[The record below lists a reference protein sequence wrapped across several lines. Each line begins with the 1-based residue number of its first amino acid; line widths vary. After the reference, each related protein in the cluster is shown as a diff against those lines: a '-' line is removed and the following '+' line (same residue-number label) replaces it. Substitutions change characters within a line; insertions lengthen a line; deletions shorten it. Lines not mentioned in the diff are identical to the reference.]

1 MKIFVLLSRF
11 PYPLEKGDK
20 LRAFHQIRCLSANH
34 EIHLCALNDTSLK
47 PEYISAL
54 QPYCRSV
61 NVIDLPFMGRLFNI
75 FRAFINGK
83 PFQVGYFFNPAAKK
97 KIEQLIR
104 DISPDHIFCQLVR
117 VTEYVKTQQI
127 PKTLDYQDVFSKG
140 AERRSKTASFYLKP
154 VLISEYRRL
163 LKYEHD
169 IFSAFDHK
177 TIISVPD
184 RDLIP
189 HPDNEKIVVV
199 MNGVDTD
206 FFKPLS
212 VDKRYDLVFTGNMGY
227 PPNVHAAE
235 FLVKKILPLVHQKK
249 PGTNVLLAGAT
260 PHNNVKALAGKWVTV
275 TGWVDDIRLC
285 YAQARVFIAP
295 MQIGTGLQNKLLEA
309 MAMRIPSIT
318 SDLANSALNATHGK
332 DILVGKNAGE
342 FAEHIL
348 NLLADEKLAASVAAQ
363 GYAFVHNHYNWQAA
377 TRNLEILMEQPD
389 ANR

>member
-20 LRAFHQIRCLSANH
+20 LRAFHQIRCLSAKH

-54 QPYCRSV
+54 EPYCRSV

-83 PFQVGYFFNPAAKK
+83 PFQVGYFFNQAAKK

-117 VTEYVKTQQI
+117 VTEYVKAQQI

-140 AERRSKTASFYLKP
+140 AERRSKTAPFYLKP
-154 VLISEYRRL
+154 VLKSEYRRL
-163 LKYEHD
+163 LKYEHQ
-169 IFSAFDHK
+169 IFRFFNNK

-189 HPDNEKIVVV
+189 HPEKEKIEVVI
-199 MNGVDTD
+199 NGVDTD
-206 FFKPLS
+206 FFKPL
-212 VDKRYDLVFTGNMGY
+212 DAAKKYDIVFTGNMGY

-235 FLVKKILPLVHQKK
+235 FLVKKILPLVHQTK
-249 PGTNVLLAGAT
+249 PGIKVLLAGAT
-260 PHNNVKALAGKWVTV
+260 PHKTVQSLAGEMVTV
-275 TGWVDDIRLC
+275 TGWVDDIREC
-285 YAQARVFIAP
+285 YAKARVFIAP

-309 MAMRIPSIT
+309 MAMKIPSIT
-318 SDLANSALNATHGK
+318 SHLANSALNASPGNE
-332 DILVGKNAGE
+332 ILIGNTAEE
-342 FAEHIL
+342 FAKLIL
-348 NLLADEKLAASVAAQ
+348 NLLEDEKLAQSIAEN
-363 GYAFVHNHYNWQAA
+363 GYRFVHSNYNWQSA
-377 TRNLEILMEQPD
+377 TKKLEVLM
-389 ANR
+389 ANTPAN